1 MKVIGKVKLARGEV
15 AFYDEASRIHLTLS
29 NPVAEIYDFTNTA
42 AIKRAIKYRRLVLI
56 EGTLSLD
63 TEVRKIDRSNKIN
76 VEVYEKPVK
85 KAKEQPAKVKEE
97 PKVEVIKEEPK
108 IEAIEEAV
116 EEVIE
121 VLPKQ
126 ADKDSSTEVVEEA
139 KVLEEVKEV
148 KKSKKKASSDTPK
161 KKRTKKEDK

>member
-15 AFYDEASRIHLTLS
+15 AFYDEASKIHLTLS

-56 EGTLSLD
+56 EGTLSVD
-63 TEVRKIDRSNKIN
+63 TEIRKIDRSNKIN

-85 KAKEQPAKVKEE
+85 KAKEQPIKVKEE
-97 PKVEVIKEEPK
+97 PKIEVKEE
-108 IEAIEEAV
+108 AL

-126 ADKDSSTEVVEEA
+126 AEKDSSTDVVEEA
-139 KVLEEVKEV
+139 EVLEEVKEE
-148 KKSKKKASSDTPK
+148 KKSKKKTSSNTAK